1 MMPEPPLRAARE
13 SSYSA
18 RVLASP
24 LLLGASGERDQAT
37 RIGTARICVGSTL
50 LAPGFARRVFGVP
63 DEQDNGTV
71 RLASRLA
78 GIRNV
83 VLGCWT
89 LQVRDQGKE
98 QRRLCYQ
105 LNAAVDAA
113 DVAVMAWAFV
123 RHAELR
129 RAALMGTALGGS
141 ALLAWLELLS
151 ELD

>member
-1 MMPEPPLRAARE
+1 MLR
-13 SSYSA
+13 
-18 RVLASP
+18 SP
-24 LLLGASGERDQAT
+24 LLLGAEGERDRAT
-37 RIGTARICVGSTL
+37 RVATARIGVGSTL
-50 LAPGFARRVFGVP
+50 FAAGVARRLFGVP
-63 DEQDNGTV
+63 ADLDSGAL

-83 VLGCWT
+83 VLGCWA
-89 LQVRDQGKE
+89 LQVRDQGKA

-113 DVAVMAWAFV
+113 DIAVLAWAFV
-123 RHAELR
+123 RHSELR
-129 RAALMGTALGGS
+129 QAALMGTALGGS